1 MNPLCAP
8 ITYQHK
14 SGESSCSETCGAADQ
29 PQYPKREQ
37 CPFPDVPPPC
47 PDCVEETTPAPCQT
61 VPEKVLILNLMERD
75 TDTVI
80 SSAEVNI
87 TSGSSFF
94 QRRSSLMGEVTTQGV
109 HEATSLTISV
119 VANGYLA
126 RQEVLDLD
134 CVNDGC
140 YDCEMRMTLEMDP
153 VLVDEDYCDKSMEL
167 KLKVGDE
174 VNSPVAGVNVSVS
187 YIDEDSTEEK
197 VESQVVTDQNGVAT
211 VPISANGDYKVTLV
225 KEDMVDQ
232 EFDVA
237 MKNCT
242 NTEEKIVMEKIP
254 SPCKATLSAHVK
266 DNIDEAIEGAKVSV
280 FRPGQSEPLSF
291 SPLTTDSAGA
301 VEQEVEPGMLRLHV
315 SAPGFYS
322 KETET
327 NCSCESQ
334 REVVQLEPLPTTTTG
349 PTCYDS
355 ESDPVLLTVRVFD
368 LLTKNPVRGAT
379 ADVQVEPVDGAN
391 YYLVQDAVI
400 LKHADMGSAWN
411 TTIKTDGQYNVT
423 VTAEGYKE
431 ARKSVYVVC
440 DPSDCSSCSA
450 TLDLPLRQETCADSP
465 AEGSSATCCNE
476 DNILRVEVRDAS
488 TLATVPDAQVT
499 VALKTAGNGR
509 MAVSP
514 YLQCSQEEAAASCGH
529 NTITPEE
536 CGESNCCW
544 STAPALGRALSVTGS
559 DSELAEESTTEAAS
573 TTAASTTAASTTVAS
588 TTSTAGL
595 GEGSDSTTGA
605 PTTTATTITTT
616 EMSSTTTA
624 PSYGT
629 LFATCDNEMSVFFDG
644 VLQPETPGLKNW
656 KHTNEFEIPSGT
668 RVVGIKCQNG
678 YGDYGIIAQSA
689 GTRHVYGLR
698 TGGERE
704 VDNSWRCSGKY
715 VKGWAEHDFK
725 PTDAFK
731 RPEIVGGNG
740 MKPWGLR

>member
-8 ITYQHK
+8 VTYQHK

-29 PQYPKREQ
+29 PQYPKRDQ
-37 CPFPDVPPPC
+37 CPFPDPLTPQRPKPTC
-47 PDCVEETTPAPCQT
+47 NDLDCVEETTPAPCQT

-119 VANGYLA
+119 VAKGYLA

-153 VLVDEDYCDKSMEL
+153 VPVDEDYCEKSMEL
-167 KLKVGDE
+167 KLKVVDK
-174 VNSPVAGVNVSVS
+174 VNSPVAGVNISVS

-197 VESQVVTDQNGVAT
+197 VESQVVTDQNGVMT
-211 VPISANGDYKVTLV
+211 VPISVNGDYKVTLV
-225 KEDMVDQ
+225 KEEMVDQ
-232 EFDVA
+232 ELDVA

-242 NTEEKIVMEKIP
+242 NTEEEIVMEKIP

-266 DNIDEAIEGAKVSV
+266 DNMDEAIEGAEVSV

-291 SPLTTDSAGA
+291 SPLTTDTAGA

-334 REVVQLEPLPTTTTG
+334 REVVQLEPLPTSTEG
-349 PTCYDS
+349 PEWECYGS
-355 ESDPVLLTVRVFD
+355 ESDPVLLTIRVFD

-465 AEGSSATCCNE
+465 AEGSSTTCCDE

-514 YLQCSQEEAAASCGH
+514 YLQCSLEEAAASCGH

-536 CGESNCCW
+536 CGESKLLLEH
-544 STAPALGRALSVTGS
+544 SPGPG
-559 DSELAEESTTEAAS
+559 
-573 TTAASTTAASTTVAS
+573 
-588 TTSTAGL
+588 
-595 GEGSDSTTGA
+595 
-605 PTTTATTITTT
+605 
-616 EMSSTTTA
+616 
-624 PSYGT
+624 PSP
-629 LFATCDNEMSVFFDG
+629 FCDW
-644 VLQPETPGLKNW
+644 Q
-656 KHTNEFEIPSGT
+656 
-668 RVVGIKCQNG
+668 RQ
-678 YGDYGIIAQSA
+678 
-689 GTRHVYGLR
+689 
-698 TGGERE
+698 
-704 VDNSWRCSGKY
+704 
-715 VKGWAEHDFK
+715 
-725 PTDAFK
+725 
-731 RPEIVGGNG
+731 
-740 MKPWGLR
+740 